1 MTLAA
6 WTSDEL
12 DRIADS
18 EELELAPARADG
30 SLRKPVTVWVVRDG
44 DDLYVRS
51 AYGPG
56 SRWYKG
62 VQERHEGRVSAGG
75 VEKDVRFA
83 EPDGDVNDAVDDAY
97 RTKYRRYDASVRCR
111 SDGEAG
117 RACNDSQARAALEG
131 LPWFPWAGRVRRACE
146 PIHRSRRDSTGTAPG
161 ANVPSRHP

>member
-1 MTLAA
+1 MRAFRDGRYEPQPPCKRAPLLARALLCAARGAALCFTAIVTLAA

-97 RTKYRRYDASVRCR
+97 RTKYRRYDASVVSIR
-111 SDGEAG
+111 
-117 RACNDSQARAALEG
+117 
-131 LPWFPWAGRVRRACE
+131 W
-146 PIHRSRRDSTGTAPG
+146 
-161 ANVPSRHP
+161 